1 MTKGPCRP
9 TSRLHL
15 DHDQCAPKDAVEL
28 GDSGQLL
35 DRGIAADPG
44 EESSFAL
51 DGRQPRRRRRQPLK
65 PRALPSRDPISGV
78 LLQFWRDDA
87 ASMRDERPSGGV
99 SFASDWTRAV
109 NAELVEASALHRL
122 RAHDLGERSLKM
134 RSLGGVLSIRSGA
147 RWALLL
153 TGTALLLAACA
164 AGPNELVDTGP
175 DPAGFWL
182 GLWQGLISPITFIM
196 SLFTPNVS
204 VYEVQ
209 NNGNW
214 YDFGF
219 MLGVACAF
227 GSGGWGGTAGT
238 RRTRK
243 RRSE

>member
-1 MTKGPCRP
+1 
-9 TSRLHL
+9 
-15 DHDQCAPKDAVEL
+15 
-28 GDSGQLL
+28 
-35 DRGIAADPG
+35 
-44 EESSFAL
+44 
-51 DGRQPRRRRRQPLK
+51 
-65 PRALPSRDPISGV
+65 
-78 LLQFWRDDA
+78 
-87 ASMRDERPSGGV
+87 
-99 SFASDWTRAV
+99 
-109 NAELVEASALHRL
+109 
-122 RAHDLGERSLKM
+122 M
-134 RSLGGVLSIRSGA
+134 RSLGGVLSIKSGV
-147 RWALLL
+147 RWALPL
-153 TGTALLLAACA
+153 TCTALLLAACA

>member
-1 MTKGPCRP
+1 V
-9 TSRLHL
+9 SWN
-15 DHDQCAPKDAVEL
+15 
-28 GDSGQLL
+28 
-35 DRGIAADPG
+35 
-44 EESSFAL
+44 
-51 DGRQPRRRRRQPLK
+51 DGGRRRLAVLRHVEEVRGNVAATSARR
-65 PRALPSRDPISGV
+65 RSR
-78 LLQFWRDDA
+78 
-87 ASMRDERPSGGV
+87 
-99 SFASDWTRAV
+99 
-109 NAELVEASALHRL
+109 
-122 RAHDLGERSLKM
+122 M
-134 RSLGGVLSIRSGA
+134 RSLGGVLSIKSGV
-147 RWALLL
+147 RWALPL
-153 TGTALLLAACA
+153 TCTALLLAACA

-182 GLWQGLISPITFIM
+182 GLWQGLISPITFIV